1 MDEST
6 LVATITTSTRQGPQ
20 QERLFYFFVLVL
32 IASANLIGLLG
43 PTHELLFSHN
53 PTIPTTTSLTLLLS
67 NVANVSNV
75 TTNLHLSASIISNS
89 NSNSNSNNDT
99 ATMSIQRIPTSVTHN
114 RACESYPC
122 WGDATIAF
130 SPLLHILQ
138 QVNGTFANPNKNFP
152 IVPYVIDDQY
162 RLWVSQRIRKLHGK
176 QVRRPTMTERFLKQ
190 TLDWLRQNNNNNN
203 NHEWP
208 QLTQAI
214 QHHSLPYLHYFGDFA
229 GCNQNNNPPH
239 FNASVPMLT
248 HCTRSDC
255 QSAFPTPTYKLIDES
270 QNTSNDWDQIW
281 EQYHNKYPA
290 WVNKTRQ
297 VLWRGTLS
305 GRLHLNSSNA
315 QSNIRWK
322 LVDHVHNHAP
332 NPALYDIGLTG
343 APRHPHVDLSQVG
356 GTKDFLPMPDFQN
369 YQAILDIDGN
379 SWSSRFGVLL
389 CYNSVVLKVES
400 TFAEYF
406 YPQLRPYE
414 HYVPVRSDLT
424 DLDQQAALVLDP
436 ANAAQVQRIIH
447 NANAWCRQNMTKS
460 KLRMEYLN
468 IWNAY
473 AGMLEPNWTDEWK
486 VHKPKLWQDL
496 EMVLV

>member
-6 LVATITTSTRQGPQ
+6 RVATTTITTRRRHGPQ

-43 PTHELLFSHN
+43 PTHELLFANN
-53 PTIPTTTSLTLLLS
+53 PTIPTTTSLTLLLPHY
-67 NVANVSNV
+67 ANVSNV
-75 TTNLHLSASIISNS
+75 PTTS
-89 NSNSNSNNDT
+89 
-99 ATMSIQRIPTSVTHN
+99 MPTSVTHH

-130 SPLLHILQ
+130 DPILQILQ

-152 IVPYVIDDQY
+152 IVPYVIDEEY
-162 RLWVSQRIRKLHGK
+162 RLWVSQKIRKLHGK
-176 QVRRPTMTERFLKQ
+176 QIRRTSTTERFLKQ
-190 TLDWLRQNNNNNN
+190 TLDWLRQHNSNNNNNK
-203 NHEWP
+203 WP
-208 QLTQAI
+208 RLTQAI
-214 QHHSLPYLHYFGDFA
+214 QHQHGVLPYLHYFGDFA
-229 GCNQNNNPPH
+229 DCNQNNNPPH
-239 FNASVPMLT
+239 FNASVPLFT

-255 QSAFPTPTYKLIDES
+255 QFAFPTPTYKLIDES
-270 QNTSNDWDQIW
+270 QNTPSDWDEIL
-281 EQYHNKYPA
+281 EQFNNEYPA
-290 WVNKTRQ
+290 FINKTRQ
-297 VLWRGTLS
+297 VVWRGTLS
-305 GRLHLNSSNA
+305 GRLDSLNHTND

-332 NPALYDIGLTG
+332 NPTLYDIGLTA

-356 GTKDFLPMPDFQN
+356 GAKDFLPMPDFQN
-369 YQAILDIDGN
+369 YTAILDIDGN

-424 DLDQQAALVLDP
+424 DLDQQAARVLDP
-436 ANAAQVQRIIH
+436 ANAAQMQRIIH
-447 NANAWCRQNMTKS
+447 KANAWCRQNMTKR

-473 AGMLEPNWTDEWK
+473 AGMLEPHWTDEWN
-486 VHKPKLWQDL
+486 VHKPKLWEDL